1 MGFYQDVTIVC
12 GKEVLRL
19 LEDIYKKYGF
29 LPKKK
34 SSGDFWIL
42 EWWDVRWDRHFPEVE
57 EIEQVLLQLD
67 EFITEDGGF
76 AYKQFIFDEDE
87 EDTKVRVNN
96 VGEVLLFD
104 YYVQRTVYDPEA
116 VIEY

>member
-1 MGFYQDVTIVC
+1 MGIYQDVTIVC

-19 LEDIYKKYGF
+19 LEDIYQKYGF

-42 EWWDVRWDRHFPEVE
+42 EWWDVRWDRQFQEVE
-57 EIEQVLLQLD
+57 EIEQVLSQFD
-67 EFITEDGGF
+67 ESITEDGGF

-87 EDTKVRVNN
+87 ENTKVRANDI
-96 VGEVLLFD
+96 GEILLFD
-104 YYVQRTVYDPEA
+104 YYVQRSVYDPEA
-116 VIEY
+116 AMGC